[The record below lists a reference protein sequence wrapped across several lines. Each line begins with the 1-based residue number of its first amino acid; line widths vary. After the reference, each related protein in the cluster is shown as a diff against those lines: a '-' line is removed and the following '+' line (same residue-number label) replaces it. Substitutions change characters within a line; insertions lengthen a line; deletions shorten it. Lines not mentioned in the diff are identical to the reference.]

1 MTPSFARLNAVAP
14 TDAEYKRIQGY
25 RGTMVIAKARGDEMV
40 DVTQRALTV
49 IRQQFLNKTIGN
61 DNGHI
66 DVTSND
72 DKLQFAV
79 QVYVEHG
86 GSKVIIKGH
95 GGGEVKD
102 DKLHA
107 QQRVAAVWI
116 ARSIAGLVGIAGGT
130 ADGEVPIKYTESL

>member
-1 MTPSFARLNAVAP
+1 
-14 TDAEYKRIQGY
+14 
-25 RGTMVIAKARGDEMV
+25 MVIAKARGDEMV

-79 QVYVEHG
+79 QVYVDHG
-86 GSKVIIKGH
+86 GPKAITKGNVS
-95 GGGEVKD
+95 GQVKE
-102 DKLHA
+102 
-107 QQRVAAVWI
+107 QQHT
-116 ARSIAGLVGIAGGT
+116 SQQTSTHEGIAGSI
-130 ADGEVPIKYTESL
+130 ARR